1 MGIEPYDYGEQMGRS
16 NKSMLDIDDLSIS
29 CGICANA
36 FLCRAPV
43 VVVGGD

>member
-1 MGIEPYDYGEQMGRS
+1 MIMVSKWGGAI
-16 NKSMLDIDDLSIS
+16 NLDIDDLSIS